1 MWTYNNT
8 YDSNELYHYGVLGMK
23 WGVRRNPSKAFA
35 KASRKA
41 QKLEKRSNDL
51 RLEGAK
57 LQKKA
62 LQKEVKATSEKKY
75 QKARKMQFKANKK
88 NLKSA
93 KLVRKEERWQ
103 KKMEGAFSG
112 VKISDISPESLETGK
127 RFVYMLTKE

>member
-1 MWTYNNT
+1 MWSYNNT

-41 QKLEKRSNDL
+41 QKLEKKTSDL
-51 RLEGAK
+51 RLTSAK
-57 LQKKA
+57 LQKKG
-62 LQKEVKATSEKKY
+62 LKKEVRATNDKSYK
-75 QKARKMQFKANKK
+75 KARKMQFEANKK

-93 KLVRKEERWQ
+93 KLAKKQDKWK